1 MSAESGTLMHYGT
14 PMRSGRY
21 PWGSGEQPFQHQGS
35 EFLRSVD
42 SYKSKGMTEKDIAK
56 AMGLSTTQYR
66 SKLAWANEAQK
77 NAIAKSIQSM
87 KKDGKSNRE
96 ISKRLGISEGTVRN
110 YQKTPKQKVVVKQI
124 STTADELKKGVEK
137 TGYLDVGT
145 GVERQL
151 GISRTK
157 LRAAVEEL
165 KNQGYYEHEIYVKR
179 LTDPSKYTIVKV
191 LSKDKDLDSVKR
203 NQDKIRSMDSYSD
216 DGGLTFSNH
225 LHKPIQYPANRVAVK
240 YGDKGGVDRDG
251 LIEIRRGVKDLDLGA
266 SKYAQV
272 RIALDDGTY
281 VKGMAM
287 YSDDLP
293 KGVDIRFNTNKPSGT
308 PRSKVFKTQKTLDPS
323 NPFESTITRQSGAL
337 NIVNEQGYW
346 DKWGT
351 VFPSQFLSKQPVPLI
366 KDRLKA
372 TYKSLEDEYNDISK
386 ITNPTVRKYLL
397 TDPVNG
403 FVKTLES
410 KQVSLKAQ
418 GLPRTKNHV
427 LIPYP
432 DMKPNEIYA
441 PNYRDGEQVV
451 LVRYPHGGT
460 FELPSLTVNNKY
472 STAKKQLGNAT
483 DAVGIHPSVAQKLS
497 GADFDGDTVWV
508 IPNNSGKIHTR
519 PSLPGLKDFDP
530 NSYYVGHKTISPRQ
544 KQTQMGIVSNL
555 ITDMT
560 IHGASTDEL
569 TRAVRHSMVVID
581 SEKHQ
586 LDWRQSAKDNAISAL
601 QKKYQTHIG
610 PDGKMHKGAST
621 IVSRSKSDK
630 VEIKGHDETYVDKST
645 GKTVVKH
652 VVDRAVPRIV
662 TVDDAYS
669 MSSGSA
675 VESAYADYVNKLKAL
690 SNRAQKQAQG
700 IQEITR
706 NPQAVKMYPDEIKSL
721 RSKLNT
727 ALLNAPKERQAQ
739 ILASNEFYKRNNKDL
754 SADQRKKIKAQAL
767 VASRSAVGAKKQTI
781 NITDKEW
788 EAIQNGAISKTML
801 ASILNNTDMDSV
813 RKLATP
819 KDSRTLR
826 PAQLS
831 RAKTLLSRGYTQ
843 ADVASSLGVSVST
856 LRYAMEESR

>member
-14 PMRSGRY
+14 PMHSGRY

-56 AMGLSTTQYR
+56 EMGLSTTQYR

-77 NAIAKSIQSM
+77 NAITESIQSM

-110 YQKTPKQKVVVKQI
+110 YQKTPKQKVEAKQI

-165 KNQGYYEHEIYVKR
+165 KNQGYYEHEIYVRR

-191 LSKDKDLDSVKR
+191 LSKDKDLDSVKH

-225 LHKPIQYPANRVAVK
+225 IHKPVQYPAKRVAVK
-240 YGDKGGVDRDG
+240 YGDKGGEDRDG
-251 LIEIRRGVKDLDLGA
+251 LVEIRRGVKDLDLGA

-308 PRSKVFKTQKTLDPS
+308 PRSTVFKKQKTLDPS
-323 NPFESTITRQSGAL
+323 NPFESTINRQSGAL

-366 KDRLKA
+366 KDRLNA

-386 ITNPTVRKYLL
+386 ITNPTVRKHLL

-403 FVKTLES
+403 FVNTLES
-410 KQVSLKAQ
+410 KQTSLKAQ

-432 DMKPNEIYA
+432 GMKSNEIYA

-472 STAKKQLGNAT
+472 GPAKKQLGNAT
-483 DAVGIHPSVAQKLS
+483 DAVGIHPSVAHKLS

-508 IPNNSGKIHTR
+508 IPNNSGKIHTS

-530 NSYYVGHKTISPRQ
+530 NSYYVGHKTISPKQ

-581 SEKHQ
+581 SEKHK
-586 LDWRQSAKDNAISAL
+586 LDWRQSAKDNAIAAL

-610 PDGKMHKGAST
+610 PDGKLHKGANT

-630 VEIKGHDETYVDKST
+630 LELKGHDETYVDKKT

-721 RSKLNT
+721 QSKLNT
-727 ALLNAPKERQAQ
+727 ALLNSPKERRAQ
-739 ILASNEFYKRNNKDL
+739 ILASKEFYERNNADL
-754 SADQRKKIKAQAL
+754 SKDQRKKIKAQAL
-767 VASRSAVGAKKQTI
+767 VNARSAVGAKKQTV

-801 ASILNNTDMDSV
+801 TSILNNADMDSV
-813 RKLATP
+813 RELATP
-819 KDSRTLR
+819 KENKTLR
-826 PAQLS
+826 PAQVS
-831 RAKTLLSRGYTQ
+831 RAKTLLDRGYTQ

-856 LRYAMEESR
+856 LRYAMER

>member
-1 MSAESGTLMHYGT
+1 MSVESGTLMHYGT
-14 PMRSGRY
+14 PMHSGRY

-77 NAIAKSIQSM
+77 NAITESIQSM

-110 YQKTPKQKVVVKQI
+110 YQKTPKQKVVAKQI

-191 LSKDKDLDSVKR
+191 LSKDKDLENVKH

-225 LHKPIQYPANRVAVK
+225 LHKPTQYSANKVAVK
-240 YGDKGGVDRDG
+240 YGDKGGEDRDG
-251 LIEIRRGVKDLDLGA
+251 LVEIRRGAKDLDLGA
-266 SKYAQV
+266 AKYAQV

-293 KGVDIRFNTNKPSGT
+293 KGIDIRFNTNKPSGT
-308 PRSKVFKTQKTLDPS
+308 PRSKVFKTQKTLDPT

-366 KDRLKA
+366 KDRLNA

-386 ITNPTVRKYLL
+386 ITNPTVRKHLL

-403 FVKTLES
+403 FVNTLES

-432 DMKPNEIYA
+432 GMKSNEIYA

-472 STAKKQLGNAT
+472 GPAKKQLGNAT
-483 DAVGIHPSVAQKLS
+483 DAVGIHPSVAHKLS

-508 IPNNSGKIHTR
+508 IPNTSGRIHTSQ
-519 PSLPGLKDFDP
+519 SLPGLKDFDP
-530 NSYYVGHKTISPRQ
+530 NSYYVGKKTISPRQ

-586 LDWRQSAKDNAISAL
+586 LDWRQSAKDNAIAAL
-601 QKKYQTHIG
+601 QKKYQTHVG
-610 PDGKMHKGAST
+610 PDGKLHKGAST

-630 VEIKGHDETYVDKST
+630 VEIKGHDETYVDKAT

-706 NPQAVKMYPDEIKSL
+706 NPRAVKKYPDEIKSL
-721 RSKLNT
+721 QSKLNT
-727 ALLNAPKERQAQ
+727 ALLNSPKERQAQ

-754 SADQRKKIKAQAL
+754 SADQRKKVKAQAL
-767 VASRSAVGAKKQTI
+767 VAARSAVGAKKQTV

-801 ASILNNTDMDSV
+801 TSILNNADMDSV

-819 KDSRTLR
+819 KDNRTLR

-831 RAKTLLSRGYTQ
+831 RAKTLLDRGYTQ

-856 LRYAMEESR
+856 LRYAMEG